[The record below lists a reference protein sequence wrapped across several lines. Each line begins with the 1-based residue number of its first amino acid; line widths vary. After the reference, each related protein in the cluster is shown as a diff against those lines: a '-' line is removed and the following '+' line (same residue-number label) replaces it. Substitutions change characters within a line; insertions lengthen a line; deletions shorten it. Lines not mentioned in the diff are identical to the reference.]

1 MMRDAPELAARAQAL
16 EKEFKRPGSGTIRA
30 LDGISFDI
38 RRGTLTALVGPDGA
52 GKTTLLRLFAGL
64 LRPDGGEALVDGID
78 AAQDPAAI
86 QAKISYMPQAF
97 GLYGDLTVREN
108 LQLYADLQ
116 SVERATW
123 PQRYAELL
131 EATALAPFADRQAGQ
146 LSGGMKQKLGLACTL
161 VRVPTLL
168 LLDEPTVGVDPLSR
182 RELWSIINH
191 FVEADHLSVLIAT
204 SYLEE
209 ATRCDHVAILYGGRL
224 LHQGAPSE
232 LTQMAQDMAFL
243 ATPPAGEAP
252 RLLQSRLLASAG
264 ILDAVPEGG
273 LVRFLRDRQAAPP
286 ACLDPI
292 DVRAVPAD
300 FADAFMVALH
310 ESGARTQPIPLPAD
324 TAYPEQTDQPV
335 IEVRDLSRRFGS
347 FIAVDHVSFSVRR
360 GEIFGLL
367 GPNGAGKTTTFR
379 MLCGLLPA
387 SGGTLRVAGEDL
399 RVARAQA
406 RAKIGYVAQ
415 SFSLYGQL
423 SVSENLSFY
432 ASAYGLRGQRKRQR
446 IRTIMA
452 EFGLEPMRDSL
463 SGTLPG
469 GFDKRLAMACALL
482 HEPDILFLDE
492 PTSGADPMTRREFWS
507 RITALA
513 VRGVTIIVTTHFME
527 EAEFCDRVL
536 IQDAGRMLAI
546 GTPDE
551 LRMRVPKKTHGE
563 LVTMEE
569 VFIAVV
575 DQARDTTRPAA

>member
-1 MMRDAPELAARAQAL
+1 MTDAPELAARAQAL
-16 EKEFKRPGSGTIRA
+16 GKGFKRTGGGIIRA
-30 LDGISFDI
+30 LDDISFDI

-64 LRPDGGEALVDGID
+64 LRPDSGAALVDGID
-78 AAQDPAAI
+78 AARDPAAV

-97 GLYGDLTVREN
+97 GLYGHLTVREN

-116 SVERATW
+116 SVDRATW

-131 EATALAPFADRQAGQ
+131 DATALAPFADRQAGQ

-209 ATRCDHVAILYGGRL
+209 ATRCNHAAILYGGRL
-224 LHQGAPSE
+224 LHQGTPKE
-232 LTQMAQDMAFL
+232 LTQIARDMTFL

-273 LVRFLRDRQAAPP
+273 LVRFLRDRQATHP
-286 ACLDPI
+286 ACLDQI
-292 DVRAVPAD
+292 DVRAVPPD
-300 FADAFMVALH
+300 FGDAFMVALH
-310 ESGARTQPIPLPAD
+310 ESGARNQPVPIHSGAALSRQAE
-324 TAYPEQTDQPV
+324 TV

-387 SGGTLRVAGEDL
+387 SGGSLRVAGEDL

-406 RAKIGYVAQ
+406 RARIGYVAQ

-513 VRGVTIIVTTHFME
+513 ARGVTIIVTTHFME

-546 GTPDE
+546 GTPSE
-551 LRMRVPKKTHGE
+551 LRMRVPEKPHGE

-569 VFIAVV
+569 VFIAIV
-575 DQARDTTRPAA
+575 DEARNATRPAA